1 MAEWDDFDGFED
13 EFADELEVL
22 MERDHE
28 SNRKKEEPRVARRNV
43 QPTSFEEALQ
53 SGDFG
58 AGRPSAASTNPP
70 GSGENHPS
78 KRDAEDML
86 ASAVRAPTTPKR
98 KRPRLDAIKR
108 LEFTADLLPKPAPTE
123 PVASQPGDESS
134 GSHDND
140 LSGFHDL
147 DASPPD
153 VPAERGG
160 QPKRAVSMASAE
172 AVATAAVAA
181 DVERKRVLKRPPLTD
196 DFVNVTVPGGD
207 RYYLALGADSS
218 SHAAPM
224 NPDLS
229 FRSQM
234 SLQLLSVPFAMLKDQ
249 VVRERHAKV
258 LEEAERFVTLLNSR
272 VAQEIEDSEELGG
285 EGGGGGDD
293 DGGGDEVDGDDG
305 TKSKGLWVDRFTPRH
320 YTELLSDDYM
330 NRCLLKWLKL
340 WDMVVFGRERK
351 KKPPPVTAN
360 EEQPQEQQQQK
371 KQGDSRQQWGQKKK
385 KGEWL
390 PRDEWEKKQGWTRR
404 GGGTNKNWKSKAQIT
419 EDILEDELDAHNRP
433 KYKVV
438 LLCGPPGLGK
448 TTLAHVVAHHA
459 GYNVVEMNASD
470 DRSPEVFRT
479 RIEAATQMK
488 SVLGASERP
497 NCLVIDEVDGA
508 PLAAITTLLTLV
520 NRKDTKET
528 GGAAPGGRR
537 RKKDGG
543 LLLRPII
550 CICNDLYTPAL
561 RPLRQQAFTLAF
573 PPTMPSRL
581 AQRLL
586 EISSLQGLHVDTGVL
601 LALCEKTEND
611 IRSCINTLQFL
622 QGRGQSE
629 LNIHTVQSLSIGLKD
644 QTKGLF
650 PVWQEIFRLPR
661 PQRKRVSRDA
671 AGELFPTAPWE
682 VDVGPTEGR
691 ATMSTGAARFHSLL
705 HLVSANGEYEKLTQ
719 GLFENYLAARVKD
732 PRMELVCL
740 GTEWLCFQDLA
751 SCSIARGQNYVLMRY
766 LPFVAVAFHFLF
778 STNSPPR
785 LNYPNS
791 NFEMQSKL
799 AQSQN
804 LVTSMIGEASAHI
817 RTHVP
822 ALALI
827 LDSLCLILD
836 IVSPKMRPVNTQL
849 YSAREKQQ
857 LSELVAT
864 MLAYNL
870 TYRQERTQ
878 DGQYTY
884 LLDPNMEAVARY
896 PSLPQRKQLSYQM
909 RQLIAR
915 EVELERMRR
924 TEAAAIA
931 RNSTERRD
939 GTGAAGAARAQT
951 AGPKNHQ
958 KRLEHSLRSIVVNDK
973 LAPPETDFFGR
984 PVVRREPALAVSVDG
999 VPEPESIER
1008 RIGRAVGASDV
1019 WFRFNEGF
1027 SNAVRR
1033 NLHVKDLL

>member
-1 MAEWDDFDGFED
+1 DEFED
-13 EFADELEVL
+13 EYADELEVL
-22 MERDHE
+22 MEFDHE
-28 SNRKKEEPRVARRNV
+28 STRKKEEPRVARRDV

-53 SGDFG
+53 SGDVR
-58 AGRPSAASTNPP
+58 AGRPSAAPTNPP
-70 GSGENHPS
+70 GSGEVHSS

-86 ASAVRAPTTPKR
+86 ASAVRDPSTPKR

-108 LEFTADLLPKPAPTE
+108 LEFTADLLPKPAPTQ

-140 LSGFHDL
+140 LSGFHYL
-147 DASPPD
+147 DVSPPD
-153 VPAERGG
+153 VQAECVRVQAPAL
-160 QPKRAVSMASAE
+160 
-172 AVATAAVAA
+172 
-181 DVERKRVLKRPPLTD
+181 RKRVLKRPPVTD

-234 SLQLLSVPFAMLKDQ
+234 SLQLLSVPFEMLKDQ
-249 VVRERHAKV
+249 VDVQKRAKV
-258 LEEAERFVTLLNSR
+258 LEEAERFVTLLNR
-272 VAQEIEDSEELGG
+272 IEDSEELGG
-285 EGGGGGDD
+285 EGGGGDD

-305 TKSKGLWVDRFTPRH
+305 TKSTGLWVDRFTPRH

-351 KKPPPVTAN
+351 KKPPPVTAM
-360 EEQPQEQQQQK
+360 PCRL
-371 KQGDSRQQWGQKKK
+371 GLVLCSGA
-385 KGEWL
+385 
-390 PRDEWEKKQGWTRR
+390 
-404 GGGTNKNWKSKAQIT
+404 NWKSKAQIT

-528 GGAAPGGRR
+528 GGAATGGRR
-537 RKKDGG
+537 RKKEGG

-561 RPLRQQAFTLAF
+561 RPLRQQALTLAF

-586 EISSLQGLHVDTGVL
+586 EISSLQGLHVDMGVL

-622 QGRGQSE
+622 QGRRQSE

-682 VDVGPTEGR
+682 VGVGPTEGR

-791 NFEMQSKL
+791 NFEMQRKL
-799 AQSQN
+799 ALSQN

-884 LLDPNMEAVARY
+884 LLDRNMEAVARY

-915 EVELERMRR
+915 EVELERVRR

-931 RNSTERRD
+931 RNSTEVR
-939 GTGAAGAARAQT
+939 GARPSPPLICYGLGVRGCRT

-984 PVVRREPALAVSVDG
+984 PVARREPALAVSVPVDG
-999 VPEPESIER
+999 VPVPEPIEQ

>member
-153 VPAERGG
+153 
-160 QPKRAVSMASAE
+160 
-172 AVATAAVAA
+172 
-181 DVERKRVLKRPPLTD
+181 RKRVLKRPPLTD

-258 LEEAERFVTLLNSR
+258 LEEAERFVTLLNR
-272 VAQEIEDSEELGG
+272 CLGG

-351 KKPPPVTAN
+351 KKPPP
-360 EEQPQEQQQQK
+360 
-371 KQGDSRQQWGQKKK
+371 
-385 KGEWL
+385 
-390 PRDEWEKKQGWTRR
+390 
-404 GGGTNKNWKSKAQIT
+404 NWKSKAQIT